1 MYIVRVVAVQSFS
14 PSMTT
19 ILRNLVTCSASR
31 LPRQTT
37 SREINSQDAGCVC
50 SRQSSKTNLTTDQKP
65 AVIETI
71 TDIDQNSLKINEAH
85 RDLVEIR
92 PLRFM
97 GQRAAKPVLPVP
109 GSLRDY
115 FSHIVG
121 C

>member
-1 MYIVRVVAVQSFS
+1 
-14 PSMTT
+14 
-19 ILRNLVTCSASR
+19 L
-31 LPRQTT
+31 
-37 SREINSQDAGCVC
+37 G
-50 SRQSSKTNLTTDQKP
+50 QSSKTNLTTDQKP